1 MTMRVPPVGCDDG
14 SARLA
19 AATDLR
25 RDATNIKTA
34 EARADGATV
43 DPAPVDGSAP
53 GDTPEIERE
62 NPHDRKAPGVLRLLE
77 AGHFKGVADVR
88 LRINFFEEL
97 SAGAAERAQAAA
109 GERSA
114 KLVETVTAGVDG
126 LLDTADVDE
135 TTGELV
141 AGAVGEFETGV
152 TEALEEFT
160 SAGVPNA
167 DSLASG
173 IQSSFDALISTLV
186 EAMTPPAQVPDST
199 PDSKTDGATGTDVEA
214 SPLAVEEGQIAAA
227 PDTPAVPTLD
237 ELIASLVDS
246 FEQALA
252 SLITAIVDASSLP
265 DPSEPTGNGAAYDK
279 FLDIYNELRGL
290 SGTVDDVG

>member
-19 AATDLR
+19 AATDPR

-62 NPHDRKAPGVLRLLE
+62 NPHARKAPGVLRLLE

-152 TEALEEFT
+152 TEALEGFT
-160 SAGVPNA
+160 SAGVPNP

-265 DPSEPTGNGAAYDK
+265 DPSPPTGNGAAYDK